1 MAFHGQKVWYGAY
14 SSGNCPGFSPG
25 SLLANQTK
33 NHNHNAN
40 VADRF
45 LYPKNTNKIIE
56 KVFNRSVLKKTP
68 TEAGV

>member
-1 MAFHGQKVWYGAY
+1 MLRKIRTY

-25 SLLANQTK
+25 SLLAIFTK

-40 VADRF
+40 VAVRF
-45 LYPKNTNKIIE
+45 IFAKIMNKIIV
-56 KVFNRSVLKKTP
+56 KLFNGRVLIKTP